1 MAPFKRNRR
10 KQSMVTTFSSK
21 ASSAMHPL
29 QFPNCTRL
37 IRQVFFA
44 IGTSRLRNILGL
56 PGSFSNITSIAVCH
70 RCGVKPKRKG
80 NTIIVAW
87 TRLMLSDDSAA

>member
-1 MAPFKRNRR
+1 MAPFRQNKQ

-21 ASSAMHPL
+21 ASSAVRPL

-37 IRQVFFA
+37 IR
-44 IGTSRLRNILGL
+44 RNILGL
-56 PGSFSNITSIAVCH
+56 PGSFSNITSIAVYH
-70 RCGVKPKRKG
+70 RCSEKPRRKG

-87 TRLMLSDDSAA
+87 TRLMLSDKSAA